1 MGYQQLTISEREVIM
16 IEHGNGVGVSEIAR
30 QLQRSVSTIS
40 RELARN
46 DRGRGYRA
54 HVAEE
59 RAQRL
64 RMQERREPILSQGWR
79 RIYVDEHLRE
89 YWSPQ
94 QIAGRRRRDYPLDP
108 TKWVSHET
116 IYRYILRAAQQ
127 GIDYE
132 PYLRQGHRRHR
143 YGYRG
148 NHRFKR
154 IRGFK
159 KIEERPVVVSERSR
173 LGDWESDTLRGSGR
187 TASGIAT
194 HVERKTRYL
203 VLAKLDTRQAATYN
217 EATRRAF
224 ASQPALFVKT
234 MTVDNG
240 MEFSLFAQLEH
251 ALQTQVYFATPY
263 HAWERGQNENT
274 NGLLRQFFPKSAD
287 LTAVTQD
294 ELRRVEARLNH
305 RPRKC
310 LMYRTPAEALKAE
323 LVALGY

>member
-1 MGYQQLTISEREVIM
+1 MGYQQLTLSEREVIM
-16 IEHGNGVGVSEIAR
+16 IEHGKGVAVSQIAR
-30 QLQRSVSTIS
+30 HLQRSVSTIS

-54 HVAEE
+54 HVANE
-59 RAQRL
+59 RARRL
-64 RMQERREPILSQGWR
+64 RTRAHREPILNPGWR
-79 RIYVDEHLRE
+79 RMYVDEHLRK
-89 YWSPQ
+89 YWSPE
-94 QIAGRRRRDYPLDP
+94 QISGRLRRDYPLDP
-108 TKWVSHET
+108 SKWVSHET
-116 IYRYILRAAQQ
+116 IYRYIMMAAQQ

-132 PYLRQGHRRHR
+132 PFLRQGHRRHR

-148 NHRFKR
+148 KHRFKR

-159 KIEERPVVVSERSR
+159 KIEERPDVVSERSR

-187 TASGIAT
+187 ASSGIAT

-203 VLAKLDTRQAATYN
+203 VMAKLDTRQAATYN
-217 EATRRAF
+217 EATQRAF
-224 ASQPALFVKT
+224 ASQPALLVKT

-274 NGLLRQFFPKSAD
+274 NGLLRQFFPKGVD
-287 LTAVTQD
+287 LTAVTQ
-294 ELRRVEARLNH
+294 EEIRAVEDQLNA

-310 LMYRTPAEALKAE
+310 LMYRTPAEALNAE
-323 LVALGY
+323 LLALGY